1 MRRHKSFEAALD
13 QVRGPPPDPD
23 PTGGRPPTV
32 GISAPIPPLEQEA
45 RPDVGVAYLWDT
57 AVAWI
62 PEPEV
67 PEPPPPEPEAPPAP
81 PRPPPSANLDDVA
94 RELNLTEIST
104 ADELNRIRRRF
115 MWENHPDRCPDLPEP
130 LCNRRVAIANM
141 LIDHALDK
149 LARPK
154 RAK

>member
-1 MRRHKSFEAALD
+1 MRRHRSFEAALHE
-13 QVRGPPPDPD
+13 VRGPPPDFVPS
-23 PTGGRPPTV
+23 GHR
-32 GISAPIPPLEQEA
+32 APAIAVSSPIAPLEAEPGSDA
-45 RPDVGVAYLWDT
+45 GIAYLWDH
-57 AVAWI
+57 AVAWV

-67 PEPPPPEPEAPPAP
+67 PEPAPAEPAPP

-94 RELNLTEIST
+94 RELNLSEVST

-115 MWENHPDRCPDLPEP
+115 MWENHPDRWPDLPER
-130 LCNRRVAIANM
+130 LGDRRVAIANM
-141 LIDHALDK
+141 LIDRALEK